1 MDLFAMNRRDT
12 LKTLLV
18 APYAVVAD
26 AARSHTAE
34 HTAACQEASGLLVLC
49 IGRAAEW
56 MLRETIGLLYW
67 ESSCVE
73 IRPTAWNW
81 YFQNHDSLYR
91 RKRTGRPPRFEDERT
106 NEMQI
111 DPSVRNI
118 ALFVSDPWNG
128 QPQIEDTDFPQREVD
143 CNWARQ
149 FAASVSATGI
159 RIHPVILRD
168 KARHVPAEIDR
179 VLSIIERQ
187 VGFSSPVLR
196 HGFSTANEQS
206 IWHVPAHCAVLT
218 EESHQFKLAALTLS
232 EFIESTPRH

>member
-1 MDLFAMNRRDT
+1 MGLFAMNRRDT

-49 IGRAAEW
+49 IGRAAVW
-56 MLRETIGLLYW
+56 MLRETIW
-67 ESSCVE
+67 VSSCVE

-81 YFQNHDSLYR
+81 CFQSHDSLYR

-143 CNWARQ
+143 CNWAHQ

-196 HGFSTANEQS
+196 HEFSTVNEQEIGDKPS
-206 IWHVPAHCAVLT
+206 NSTIPISA
-218 EESHQFKLAALTLS
+218 SHQFKLAALTLS
-232 EFIESTPRH
+232 EFIEATPRH